1 MRNHDYNKRKETVMK
16 KEILTKN
23 EMYTIY
29 GGYFGNSPISA
40 MDRTDYA
47 AATYARPV
55 TTHALKKWIRS
66 WFGW

>member
-1 MRNHDYNKRKETVMK
+1 MK